1 MLDHSIKF
9 MGSMREFSFRGNLS
23 PLRKRTSR
31 SMARGIIS
39 DQAKRTVNRQREKPR
54 GSLTVYS
61 VIYTK
66 PWIYWI
72 LTCPEESRPAA
83 RPVLLKTSRLPRKA
97 GPVQDGK
104 SRHPKRFL
112 GNDYFEHRFIMKIL
126 FLAVLFPAFFLFAL
140 SPRAETLPADC
151 ARTVNGIV
159 QGVTDSATGIHIYM
173 GIPFAAP
180 PVGDL
185 RWREPQPV
193 KNWEGIRPANKFGPQ
208 AMQKFIFGDM
218 VFRSDGTSE
227 DCLYL
232 NVWTPAKSAGTHL
245 PVLVYFYGGGFMAGD
260 GSELRY
266 DGESMAQR
274 GIVVVTVN
282 YRLNIFGFFAHP
294 ELTEESPNHASG
306 NYGLLDQNAALQ
318 WVQKNIQAFGGNP
331 KKVTIDGESAGS
343 ISVSAQMASPLA
355 KGLFARAIG
364 ESGSLLGTLPPIP
377 LPEAEQTGLKFAH
390 AIGANSLADLRALP
404 AKDLLEKSFGPKSPR
419 FGMTIDGYFLSKDPV
434 ETFSEGEQAHVPL
447 LVGWNSEEGNPWG
460 VLGTNAATPEN
471 LAKSIKNLYGTN
483 AAAIAK
489 VYSAQNDSEA
499 LQAAMDLSGD
509 RFIGLSTWKWSD
521 LQRKTGGKPVYRYY
535 YSHPRPVTVD
545 GHPQE
550 LGAVHASDIDYV
562 MGNLARNKVFA
573 WTDDDYRVSNT
584 LETYFANF
592 VKKGNPNGDT
602 LPYWPANSAKKPV
615 EVMHI
620 DVQSSAQPESHP
632 DRYPVLDQATQ
643 KP

>member
-1 MLDHSIKF
+1 MKKTFLILRSPTLLLF
-9 MGSMREFSFRGNLS
+9 TLS
-23 PLRKRTSR
+23 L
-31 SMARGIIS
+31 
-39 DQAKRTVNRQREKPR
+39 
-54 GSLTVYS
+54 
-61 VIYTK
+61 
-66 PWIYWI
+66 
-72 LTCPEESRPAA
+72 AA
-83 RPVLLKTSRLPRKA
+83 
-97 GPVQDGK
+97 Q
-104 SRHPKRFL
+104 
-112 GNDYFEHRFIMKIL
+112 
-126 FLAVLFPAFFLFAL
+126 
-140 SPRAETLPADC
+140 TLPPDC
-151 ARTVNGIV
+151 ARTVNGLV
-159 QGVTDSATGIHIYM
+159 QGVTDSATGIHIYR

-193 KNWEGIRPANKFGPQ
+193 TNWDGIRPATKFGPQ

-218 VFRSDGTSE
+218 VFRSDGVSE

-232 NVWTPAKSAGTHL
+232 NVWTPAKSAGAHL

-282 YRLNIFGFFAHP
+282 YRLNIFGFFAYP
-294 ELTEESPNHASG
+294 ELTKESPNHASG
-306 NYGLLDQNAALQ
+306 NYGLLDQNAALK
-318 WVQKNIQAFGGNP
+318 WVQKNIKSFGGNP
-331 KKVTIDGESAGS
+331 KRVAIDGESAGS
-343 ISVSAQMASPLA
+343 ISVSAQMASPLS

-364 ESGSLLGTLPPIP
+364 ESGSLLGNLPPVP
-377 LPEAEQTGLKFAH
+377 LTEAEQAGLKFATN
-390 AIGANSLADLRALP
+390 ICANSLVQLRAMS
-404 AKDLLEKSFGPKSPR
+404 AHDLLETASRTNSPR
-419 FGMTIDGYFLSKDPV
+419 FAMTIDNYFLTQDPV
-434 ETFSEGEQAHVPL
+434 KTFSTGEQARVPL

-471 LAKSIKNLYGTN
+471 LANSIRNLYTN
-483 AAAIAK
+483 NADAVLK
-489 VYSAQNDSEA
+489 VYAAQNNSEA

-521 LQRKTGGKPVYRYY
+521 LQRKTSGKPVYRYY

-550 LGAVHASDIDYV
+550 LGAVHASEIDYV

-592 VKKGNPNGDT
+592 VKKANPNGDGQ
-602 LPYWPANSAKKPV
+602 PHWPANTASKPV

-620 DVQSSAQPESHP
+620 DVQSEALPESHP
-632 DRYPVLDQATQ
+632 DRYSVLDQVS
-643 KP
+643 PDH